1 MSPYIKVHD
10 RYTYEELQK
19 IFQDT
24 DVLIVPSIW
33 YETFGYTVLEALS
46 VGVPVILS
54 GTVGARDILEEGA
67 AIIIDDI
74 NCEKLYSVVRNLS
87 AEKLAEMNRIIVE
100 KQKIMT
106 VGDMAI
112 RIEEK
117 CYR

>member
-10 RYTYEELQK
+10 RYIYGELQK
-19 IFQDT
+19 IFHET

-54 GTVGARDILEEGA
+54 GTVGARDILEERA

-74 NCEKLYSVVRNLS
+74 DSEKLCGVFRNLS
-87 AEKLAEMNRIIVE
+87 REKLTEMNRIIVE
-100 KQKIMT
+100 QQKIMT
-106 VGDMAI
+106 VEDMAAQ
-112 RIEEK
+112 IEKK